1 MDPISVEV
9 IAPTVT
15 DLFHCLHCE
24 AIFDRTEV
32 GPRVHREIQ
41 DEYPQDLKDDFQRLS
56 AWLIELVR
64 RYGDAVRIKLTDPQ
78 SAEGFVKCVRHRV
91 RRYPAFIVAGRK
103 RYVGWDKTAVDQVL
117 RDSILAARSGSG
129 GQPLTREI

>member
-24 AIFDRTEV
+24 AIFDRTDV
-32 GPRVHREIQ
+32 GPRVHGEIL
-41 DEYPQDLKDDFQRLS
+41 DEYPQDLKDDFERLS
-56 AWLIELVR
+56 AWLVELAG

-78 SAEGFVKCVRHRV
+78 SLEGFMKCVRHRV

-103 RYVGWDKTAVDQVL
+103 KYVGWDKLAVDQVL
-117 RDSILAARSGSG
+117 REDILAAGPGSRG
-129 GQPLTREI
+129 EPLPKGN